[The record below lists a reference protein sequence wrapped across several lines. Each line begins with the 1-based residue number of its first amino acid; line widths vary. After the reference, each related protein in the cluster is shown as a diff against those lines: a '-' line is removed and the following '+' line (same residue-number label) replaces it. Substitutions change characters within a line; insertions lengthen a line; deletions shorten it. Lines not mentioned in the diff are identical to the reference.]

1 MALERSLPA
10 GAHLLDGVAVEE
22 DGPIRSIWLYRPE
35 RLNATTEAMVASLHE
50 AISDLAGVRLVVLGG
65 VGRAFSAGRDLKE
78 AHPGEEDG
86 ARILREVYHPLLLRL
101 ASLEVPTLAVVHGAA
116 LGTGL
121 GLAFACDL
129 VLAATSA
136 RIGSPFARIGAVLDS
151 GGHAFLAPVGTKR
164 LFDLVV
170 TGELMDGA
178 EAARDG
184 LVSRALAEEGFE
196 EEVAR
201 YVGHVAAGP
210 TAAFVATKQI
220 LATRRIAEL
229 AAALEAEATWQG
241 RIGATADYR
250 EGITAFQEGRAP
262 RFEGR

>member
-1 MALERSLPA
+1 MALERVLPA
-10 GAHLLDGVAVEE
+10 GARLLDGIAVTD
-22 DGPIRSIWLYRPE
+22 DGAVRGIWLNRPE

-50 AISDLAGVRLVVLGG
+50 ALGDLGDARLVVLGG

-78 AHPGEEDG
+78 AHPGEEDA

-101 ASLEVPTLAVVHGAA
+101 ASIEIPTLAVVHGAA

-136 RIGSPFARIGAVLDS
+136 RFGSPFARIGAVLDS
-151 GGHAFLAPVGTKR
+151 GGHTFLAPLGTKR

-170 TGELMDGA
+170 TGELMDGG
-178 EAARDG
+178 EAARSG
-184 LVSRALAEEGFE
+184 LVSRVLPEEGFE

-201 YVGHVAAGP
+201 YVDRVAAGP
-210 TAAFVATKQI
+210 TAAFAATKQI
-220 LATRRIAEL
+220 LAASRLAEL
-229 AAALEAEATWQG
+229 AG
-241 RIGATADYR
+241 DRKSVV
-250 EGITAFQEGRAP
+250 
-262 RFEGR
+262 